1 MRFYWVLRKI
11 TQQNQGF
18 YGDLKNRNNTDIEI
32 GRMFLLS
39 NMREIDVSNIR
50 IVLYSPAS
58 ITAWCEV
65 LNCSEKDL
73 LRAIA
78 IVGNSAKAV
87 DDYLERKKAAVDQAD
102 G

>member
-1 MRFYWVLRKI
+1 
-11 TQQNQGF
+11 
-18 YGDLKNRNNTDIEI
+18 
-32 GRMFLLS
+32 MFLLS
-39 NMREIDVSNIR
+39 NMREIDVSNIK
-50 IVLYSPAS
+50 IVLHNPAS

-73 LRAIA
+73 LSAIA

-87 DDYLERKKAAVDQAD
+87 DDYLERKKTTVDQAD